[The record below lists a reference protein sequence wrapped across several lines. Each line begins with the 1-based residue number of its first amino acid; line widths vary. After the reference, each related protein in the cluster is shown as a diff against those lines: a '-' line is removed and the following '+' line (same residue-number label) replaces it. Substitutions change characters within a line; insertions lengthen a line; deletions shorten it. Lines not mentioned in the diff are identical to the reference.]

1 MIPTTL
7 NQREKVLA
15 ADAVRRVPPVSALRS
30 EILAVG
36 KHSFIYAVGQALARG
51 VGFLMIPVYTRYIAV
66 GDYGA
71 MQLIEILFGAFQI
84 VISMGVAEVMSR
96 FYYAEKDQAARNRL
110 VSTIVINFG
119 LMGVPIVLV
128 FLALSPFLCS
138 VVLEDPHYL
147 RCVQIVVVTAWLG
160 MLCEIGYTF
169 LRMRYMA
176 KSFVAITTLQ
186 LAAALGLNIYF
197 LVFMKLDII
206 GIFYSTLITQGLTG
220 VLLVAAILRHVGLS
234 VSLRPLGQMLAF
246 GLPLVPPQ
254 IVNLVGHTASAFFLR
269 WLGAAD
275 PAAALVQVG
284 LLSLGQK
291 FGQIVDRFINVPF
304 NAFWSPRR
312 LELLLNDEPHA
323 KQTVARMCTYSCALS
338 IAVALF
344 LASTITP
351 VIMIMAK
358 ASYWGCQVVVP
369 VLVLSQV
376 AVALEMHFRTGIV
389 YQRKTI
395 WDTII
400 TVPSIVTILAW
411 NYVFVPRYGLMG
423 AATANLAACIV
434 RAGLAY
440 FVSQQLYYLPFE
452 IGRISQLLLSA
463 AALYGLSQMIEFS
476 SPWTTLAA
484 RTALV
489 PLFPVALLVTGFYRE
504 GEREF
509 LARFLATGFKWNR

>member
-1 MIPTTL
+1 MTPSTL
-7 NQREKVLA
+7 QQREQVLTVDVGRRA
-15 ADAVRRVPPVSALRS
+15 APVSALRK

-36 KHSFIYAVGQALARG
+36 KHSFIYALGQALARG

-84 VISMGVAEVMSR
+84 VISMGVADVMSR
-96 FYYAEKDQAARNRL
+96 FYYAERDQAARNRL
-110 VSTIVINFG
+110 ISSIVINFG
-119 LMGVPIVLV
+119 LIGLPIVLV
-128 FLALSPFLCS
+128 FLALSPTLCS
-138 VVLEDPHYL
+138 VVLEDQHYL
-147 RCVQIVVVTAWLG
+147 RCVQVVVITAWFG
-160 MLCEIGYTF
+160 MLCEIGYTY

-197 LVFMKLDII
+197 LVYSKQDII
-206 GIFYSTLITQGLTG
+206 GIFYSTFITQGVAG
-220 VLLVAAILRHVGLS
+220 FLLAVAILRHVGLHFS
-234 VSLRPLGQMLAF
+234 FRPLGRLLSF
-246 GLPLVPPQ
+246 GVPLVPPQ
-254 IVNLVGHTASAFFLR
+254 LVNLVAHTASSFFLR
-269 WLGAAD
+269 WFGAAD
-275 PAAALVQVG
+275 PATALVQVG

-312 LELLLNDEPHA
+312 LELLLSDEPHA
-323 KQTVARMCTYSCALS
+323 KETVARMCTYSCAFS
-338 IAVALF
+338 IAVGLF
-344 LASTITP
+344 LSCTITP

-395 WDTII
+395 WATII
-400 TVPSIVTILAW
+400 TVPSVVTILAW
-411 NYVFVPRYGLMG
+411 NIVFVPRYGLMG
-423 AATANLAACIV
+423 AATSNLAACVV

-440 FVSQQLYYLPFE
+440 VISQRLYYLPFE
-452 IGRISQLLLSA
+452 LWRLSQLLLTA
-463 AALYGLSQMIEFS
+463 AALYGLSQLIEFS
-476 SPWTTLAA
+476 SPWATLGSPQAA
-484 RTALV
+484 
-489 PLFPVALLVTGFYRE
+489 
-504 GEREF
+504 
-509 LARFLATGFKWNR
+509 